1 MGSNSFLDTL
11 KTFDGAE
18 PNINEKLEGSLSFHQ
33 VEGEFWTSAQ
43 RQGMNLH
50 EISYR
55 ACFKPQLPQYFISR
69 FSELGDLI
77 YDPFAGRGTTV
88 IEAAS
93 MGRKVVMNDVNP
105 LSTYFTQPRLELP
118 TIEDISARLDAIPKT
133 TSVQSSIDLSMF
145 YEAHTLDEILALQ
158 EYLERVRQEGTDDSV
173 DRWIRMA
180 ATNRLTGH
188 SPGFFSVYSMPPNQ
202 AVSAARQKR
211 INEQR
216 NQVPE
221 YRDTHAL
228 ILKKSKQLQARLTA
242 EQVRNLKEAS
252 RSARYFDVDA
262 AGTNLIDAE
271 SVQLTVTS
279 PPFLDIVQYSDDN
292 WLRGWFNNIN
302 MDDVAS
308 KITMSKTIEQ
318 WNEKMLAVFKELYR
332 VTKPGGYVA
341 FEVGEVRNGRVKLEE
356 AVVPVGRDVGFTCL
370 GTLINTQSF
379 TKTSNIW
386 GVSNNLGGTN
396 SNRVVVFRK

>member
-1 MGSNSFLDTL
+1 MAANNFLETL
-11 KTFDGAE
+11 QTFDGAK
-18 PNINEKLEGSLSFHQ
+18 PIITEKLEGQLAFHQ

-55 ACFKPQLPQYFISR
+55 ACFKPQLPHYFISR
-69 FSELGDLI
+69 FSEPGDLI
-77 YDPFAGRGTTV
+77 YDPFAGRGTTL

-93 MGRKVVMNDVNP
+93 MGRRVVMNDVNP

-118 TIEDISARLDAIPKT
+118 ALDDIAQRLEAIPRETKR
-133 TSVQSSIDLSMF
+133 TSEIDLSMF
-145 YEAHTLDEILALQ
+145 YEKKTLTEILALQ
-158 EYLERVRQEGTDDSV
+158 EYLERAKEDGSEDSV

-202 AVSAARQKR
+202 AVSATRQKK

-228 ILKKSKQLQARLTA
+228 INKKSKQLQGRLTA
-242 EQVRNLKEAS
+242 EQIENLRAAS
-252 RSARYFDVDA
+252 KTAAFFDVDA
-262 AGTNLIDAE
+262 AQTSGIAAE
-271 SVQLTVTS
+271 TVQLTVTS

-292 WLRGWFNNIN
+292 WLRGWFNQID
-302 MDDVAS
+302 MESVAA

-318 WNEKMLAVFKELYR
+318 WDAKMKTVFQELHR
-332 VTKPGGYVA
+332 ITKPGGFVA
-341 FEVGEVRNGRVKLEE
+341 FEVGEVRNGKVKLEE
-356 AVVPVGRDVGFTCL
+356 AVVPVGGL
-370 GTLINTQSF
+370 GSHA
-379 TKTSNIW
+379 
-386 GVSNNLGGTN
+386 
-396 SNRVVVFRK
+396 

>member
-1 MGSNSFLDTL
+1 MASNNFLDTL
-11 KTFDGAE
+11 QTFDGE
-18 PNINEKLEGSLSFHQ
+18 KPIITEKLEGALAFHQ

-55 ACFKPQLPQYFISR
+55 ACFKPQLPHYFISR
-69 FSELGDLI
+69 FSEPGDLI
-77 YDPFAGRGTTV
+77 YDPFAGRGTTL

-93 MGRKVVMNDVNP
+93 MGRRVVMNDVNP
-105 LSTYFTQPRLELP
+105 LSTYFTRPRLELP
-118 TIEDISARLDAIPKT
+118 TLEDIAKRLESIPRVT
-133 TSVQSSIDLSMF
+133 RRIPAIDLSMF
-145 YEAHTLDEILALQ
+145 YETKTLTEILALQ
-158 EYLERVRQEGTDDSV
+158 EYLERVKRDGSEDAV

-202 AVSAARQKR
+202 AVSAARQKK

-228 ILKKSKQLQARLTA
+228 IIRKSKQLQGRLTV
-242 EQVRNLKEAS
+242 EQMEHLRAAS
-252 RSARYFDVDA
+252 KTAAFFDVDA
-262 AGTNLIDAE
+262 AQTSGIAAE
-271 SVQLTVTS
+271 TVQLTVTS

-292 WLRGWFNNIN
+292 WLRGWFNQID
-302 MDDVAS
+302 MESVAA

-318 WNEKMLAVFKELYR
+318 WDAKMKTVFEELHR
-332 VTKPGGYVA
+332 ITKPGGFVA
-341 FEVGEVRNGRVKLEE
+341 FEVGEVRNGKVKLEE
-356 AVVPVGRDVGFTCL
+356 AVVPVGREAGFTCL
-370 GTLINTQSF
+370 GTLINTQKF

-386 GVSNNLGGTN
+386 GVSNNTGGTN
-396 SNRVVVFRK
+396 SNRVVVFKK

>member
-1 MGSNSFLDTL
+1 MASNNFLDTL
-11 KTFDGAE
+11 QTFDGE
-18 PNINEKLEGSLSFHQ
+18 KPIITEKLEGALAFHQ

-55 ACFKPQLPQYFISR
+55 ACFKPQLPHYFISR
-69 FSELGDLI
+69 FSEPGDLI
-77 YDPFAGRGTTV
+77 YDPFAGRGTTL

-93 MGRKVVMNDVNP
+93 MGRRVVMNDVNP
-105 LSTYFTQPRLELP
+105 LSTYFTRPRLELP
-118 TIEDISARLDAIPKT
+118 TLEDIAKRLESIPRVT
-133 TSVQSSIDLSMF
+133 RRIPAIDLSMF
-145 YEAHTLDEILALQ
+145 YETKTLTEILALQ
-158 EYLERVRQEGTDDSV
+158 EYLERVKRDGSEDAV

-202 AVSAARQKR
+202 AVSAARQKK

-228 ILKKSKQLQARLTA
+228 IIKKSKQLQGRLTV
-242 EQVRNLKEAS
+242 EQMENLRAAS
-252 RSARYFDVDA
+252 KTAAFFDVDA
-262 AGTNLIDAE
+262 AQTSGIAAE
-271 SVQLTVTS
+271 TVQLTVTS

-292 WLRGWFNNIN
+292 WLRGWFNQID
-302 MDDVAS
+302 MESVAA

-318 WNEKMLAVFKELYR
+318 WDAKMKTVFEELHR
-332 VTKPGGYVA
+332 ITKPGGFVA
-341 FEVGEVRNGRVKLEE
+341 FEVGEVRNGKVKLEE
-356 AVVPVGRDVGFTCL
+356 AVVPVGREAGFTCL
-370 GTLINTQSF
+370 GTLINTQNF

-386 GVSNNLGGTN
+386 GVSNNTGGTN
-396 SNRVVVFRK
+396 SNRVVVFKK